1 MRKLNGYIFW
11 IKIITYWK
19 NIILFGIKWT
29 LILKK
34 EFDSQPVYNK
44 IFLKTETKSYG
55 YEVTDFHDKE
65 ILKVDS
71 NCTCLV
77 VISLDSIVKRD
88 ENYYPQVFLKS
99 VNTLEKVII
108 HITDNLKSSSDDFD
122 YSKKE

>member
-1 MRKLNGYIFW
+1 M
-11 IKIITYWK
+11 
-19 NIILFGIKWT
+19 
-29 LILKK
+29 ILKK

-44 IFLKTETKSYG
+44 NFLKTETKSYG

-88 ENYYPQVFLKS
+88 ENYYPQVFLK
-99 VNTLEKVII
+99 ECKYIG
-108 HITDNLKSSSDDFD
+108 KSN
-122 YSKKE
+122 YTYY